1 MYNSRRIL
9 YSLNE
14 EEKKLFSF
22 ELSKENIPYV
32 LIELKRSFNETYQ
45 LIMNIFKKI
54 FGAKKNNNILD
65 EELKKY
71 TQELEK
77 CELNVLRQ
85 YKIMMFYLKLSNM
98 NINKDE
104 IVLEFESEQE
114 KNDLLKTLKER
125 GIQLEL
131 FNDNL
136 NRLENLKLKV
146 NAIYEKLMSSNDSD
160 NIE

>member
-9 YSLNE
+9 YNLNE